1 MIICLREIDM
11 PIAKLRE
18 YLGYLKNPDE
28 TTKQRRA
35 LINDYMNFIDKKIHT
50 TIECLNLTAK
60 KIEQY
65 DPEVV
70 DILTECNVLKNFLNN
85 EKEN

>member
-18 YLGYLKNPDE
+18 YLGYLKSPEE
-28 TTKQRRA
+28 TTEQRRA
-35 LINDYMNFIDKKIHT
+35 LINDYMNFIDRKINT

-70 DILTECNVLKNFLNN
+70 DILTECNVLKRFSMQ
-85 EKEN
+85 